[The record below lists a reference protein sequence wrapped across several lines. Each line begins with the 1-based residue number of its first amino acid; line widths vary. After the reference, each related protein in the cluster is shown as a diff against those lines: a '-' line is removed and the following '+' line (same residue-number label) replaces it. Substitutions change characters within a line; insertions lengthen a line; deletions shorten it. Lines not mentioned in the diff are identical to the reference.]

1 MIDADK
7 LKNLKRHIAHFWI
20 EFRSVAVFIV
30 LMIAFRSA
38 VADWSDVPTGSMKPT
53 IIEGDRIFVKKLAY
67 DLRVPLTHI
76 SLLRLADPERGDIII
91 FDSAFSEL
99 RLVKRVIGV
108 PGDEIEVRRDVV
120 YINGEPLQYAPLN
133 DENGFNDAS
142 GYVRDMKESIQGIH
156 VDTDSGTPRS
166 REYTVRMTRGG
177 ILSSFGPVKVPD
189 DSYFVLGDNR
199 DNSAD
204 SRVIGFVP
212 RSEIVGRSDSV
223 VLSLDY
229 ENSYLPRTERFFH
242 TL

>member
-1 MIDADK
+1 MIDPEK
-7 LKNLKRHIAHFWI
+7 LSKMKHQLGTLWV
-20 EFRSVAVFIV
+20 EFRSIVVFMV

-53 IIEGDRIFVKKLAY
+53 IIEGDRIFVNKLAY
-67 DLRVPLTHI
+67 DIRLPLTHV
-76 SLLRLADPERGDIII
+76 SLLKLADPARGDIII
-91 FDSAFSEL
+91 FDSAVSEL

-108 PGDEIEVRRDVV
+108 PGDVIEVRRDIV
-120 YINGEPLQYAPLN
+120 YVNGEPLHYTPVQSQG
-133 DENGFNDAS
+133 ES
-142 GYVRDMKESIQGIH
+142 GYVQDVRESIQNPQSD
-156 VDTDSGTPRS
+156 VQTS
-166 REYTVRMTRGG
+166 REYTIRLSRGG
-177 ILSSFGPVKVPD
+177 RLSSFGPVTVPD

-242 TL
+242 AL